1 MRFIATWRRYS
12 LWLWFIWGC
21 WIGGGKLNAQEY
33 RLQVGFP
40 LHLVHYGPETYG
52 QFPQNW
58 AVVQD
63 HRGVLYV
70 ANYDGIL
77 EFDGVRW
84 RLLPVLSHTV
94 VRSLDVDANGRLFV
108 GAQGD
113 FGYAW
118 PDSLGMLRYTSL
130 VPAIADSA
138 DRDFW
143 DVWSTRVASDGVY
156 FQTYKQ
162 LFRWDGDTL
171 RVWHA
176 RTRFHTAFVVRG
188 KFYVRQDSIGLQT
201 VVHDA
206 LQLVPGGEHFAHRRI
221 YAMMPYGEDQILI
234 ATREDGLWLYDGRT
248 LRRFSSEVEAF
259 LRSYPLY
266 HGCAMPGGFYALATL
281 GGGVAIID
289 RRGRLMQ
296 LVNEESG
303 LPDGWVNYVYVDR
316 QGSLW
321 MALNS
326 RGLARADALPYLSVF
341 DKRLGLEGF
350 MYQILEQEGWLYGAT
365 STGLFR
371 SNRLISHGRPFFE
384 RQDVEVQVFQ
394 ILPFS
399 KGRLWL
405 ATNHGLQE
413 YPTKRRIIIPGNTV
427 FSIADLS
434 EQVIAIGG
442 KRGLFFLKEGS
453 GLRHISKV
461 NGEVLRIIKVNH
473 TLWLSLRG
481 GRVMRLQFPEGW
493 EGEPVVT
500 EYGPEDG
507 LPGSEVQLALL
518 NQTVL
523 FSTKEGV
530 FRFLPEGKPVFQ
542 RDMALF
548 DSGHTG
554 HDELLALVVDRFQRI
569 WLLFP
574 THVDIVRMQPDGSY
588 RFETPP
594 LLHYPAWGW
603 PVQVFV
609 DHDGVVWIGN
619 RDQLIRYDPR
629 LPSPEGIHLDPPQVL
644 IRRIYSGDQVLF
656 GGTLVGPNGRLE
668 AQPSSDFVLEV
679 PYALNDLHI
688 EFALPSFIR
697 AEENRY
703 QFRLEGVDEGWS
715 DWTAVTHRLY
725 SNLWEGTYRFQV
737 RARNA
742 WGRTTPV
749 TTIVIRILPPWYR
762 TWWAY
767 LLYVVATLTAVL
779 LTWRHYRVQ
788 LAAQRI
794 HQSLISTDRINY
806 LTRRVQE
813 LSRQLRDANAA
824 KETLLST
831 TSHELRTPLSSI
843 LGFAA
848 VLKEETDKPHHR
860 EFLELIEESG
870 QRLLETINAILDL
883 ARLRAGAVMLH
894 RMPVEVREKVQ
905 EVYHFMS
912 PLAQKKGLS
921 FTLRLPEE
929 PVYALLDPKALERVL
944 VNLVGNAIKFTEAG
958 EVEISVEP
966 TPTQV
971 AIRVRDTGVGISEE
985 FMPHL
990 FEEFRQESSGLD
1002 RAYEGSGL
1010 GLAIVAQLVRLME
1023 GTVTVQSKKGEGS
1036 TFTVTFARM
1045 PVADTRSDAK
1055 TFSHMPE
1062 S

>member
-21 WIGGGKLNAQEY
+21 WIGGGRLNAQEY

-52 QFPQNW
+52 HFPQNW

-77 EFDGVRW
+77 EFDGVQW

-118 PDSLGMLRYTSL
+118 PDSLGTLRYTSL

-206 LQLVPGGEHFAHRRI
+206 LQLVPGGEHFAHRHI

-350 MYQILEQEGWLYGAT
+350 MYQILVEQEGWLYGAT

-399 KGRLWL
+399 NGRLWL

-442 KRGLFFLKEGS
+442 KRGLFF
-453 GLRHISKV
+453 
-461 NGEVLRIIKVNH
+461 
-473 TLWLSLRG
+473 
-481 GRVMRLQFPEGW
+481 
-493 EGEPVVT
+493 
-500 EYGPEDG
+500 
-507 LPGSEVQLALL
+507 
-518 NQTVL
+518 
-523 FSTKEGV
+523 
-530 FRFLPEGKPVFQ
+530 
-542 RDMALF
+542 
-548 DSGHTG
+548 
-554 HDELLALVVDRFQRI
+554 
-569 WLLFP
+569 
-574 THVDIVRMQPDGSY
+574 
-588 RFETPP
+588 FE
-594 LLHYPAWGW
+594 
-603 PVQVFV
+603 
-609 DHDGVVWIGN
+609 
-619 RDQLIRYDPR
+619 
-629 LPSPEGIHLDPPQVL
+629 
-644 IRRIYSGDQVLF
+644 RRI
-656 GGTLVGPNGRLE
+656 
-668 AQPSSDFVLEV
+668 
-679 PYALNDLHI
+679 
-688 EFALPSFIR
+688 R
-697 AEENRY
+697 A
-703 QFRLEGVDEGWS
+703 
-715 DWTAVTHRLY
+715 
-725 SNLWEGTYRFQV
+725 
-737 RARNA
+737 
-742 WGRTTPV
+742 
-749 TTIVIRILPPWYR
+749 
-762 TWWAY
+762 
-767 LLYVVATLTAVL
+767 
-779 LTWRHYRVQ
+779 
-788 LAAQRI
+788 
-794 HQSLISTDRINY
+794 
-806 LTRRVQE
+806 
-813 LSRQLRDANAA
+813 
-824 KETLLST
+824 
-831 TSHELRTPLSSI
+831 TSH
-843 LGFAA
+843 F
-848 VLKEETDKPHHR
+848 
-860 EFLELIEESG
+860 
-870 QRLLETINAILDL
+870 
-883 ARLRAGAVMLH
+883 
-894 RMPVEVREKVQ
+894 
-905 EVYHFMS
+905 
-912 PLAQKKGLS
+912 
-921 FTLRLPEE
+921 
-929 PVYALLDPKALERVL
+929 
-944 VNLVGNAIKFTEAG
+944 
-958 EVEISVEP
+958 
-966 TPTQV
+966 
-971 AIRVRDTGVGISEE
+971 
-985 FMPHL
+985 
-990 FEEFRQESSGLD
+990 
-1002 RAYEGSGL
+1002 
-1010 GLAIVAQLVRLME
+1010 
-1023 GTVTVQSKKGEGS
+1023 
-1036 TFTVTFARM
+1036 
-1045 PVADTRSDAK
+1045 
-1055 TFSHMPE
+1055 
-1062 S
+1062 